1 MTRKFIKL
9 SPCCFDRNTEILS
22 VSSEPASE
30 KDTKAIRPKGLPGP
44 CVLQKLYKRKNVW
57 SMDKPNPGGWWDV
70 VCYYVE
76 VF

>member
-22 VSSEPASE
+22 SGSSAASKE
-30 KDTKAIRPKGLPGP
+30 DIMAIRKIGLPGP
-44 CVLQKLYKRKNVW
+44 CIMQKLDDVKNVW
-57 SMDKPNPGGWWDV
+57 SMNNPSGGFWNV